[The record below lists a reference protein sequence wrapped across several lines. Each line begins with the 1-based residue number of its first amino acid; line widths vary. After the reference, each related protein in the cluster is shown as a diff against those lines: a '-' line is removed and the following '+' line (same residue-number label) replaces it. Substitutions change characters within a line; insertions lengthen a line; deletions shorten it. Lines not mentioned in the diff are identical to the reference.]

1 MFRNQIKFNYFGVSI
16 ESYKGTFYFLNK
28 NKFSV
33 YPMIFLFVNYS
44 NYEAEKVLDTLI
56 LN

>member
-16 ESYKGTFYFLNK
+16 ESYKGTFYFLNE